1 VRTLLL
7 ITFLYPAFALVG
19 CHAFRPK
26 PPPAPNTTGPFALGP
41 LAAPHQVTLRRNTV
55 ERLEFHLDSSRS
67 SGLIATT
74 LDPLHLGARHS
85 RSRCPLQGTI
95 TAKLTTSP
103 DGTRSLALDS
113 INLATSTNTHLKY
126 DWTHLIGSI
135 RGIIPSGILTIK
147 HHTFSGPLK
156 IDSRGAFRRPGYRF
170 KVGGVCRIQG
180 HGLLLK
186 KLVGQSEESL
196 TIAKTKPVVLDGT
209 LVRRAGKW
217 ILEIPATVL
226 KERFELDP
234 KGSTLD
240 LVFTGKITAVAR

>member
-1 VRTLLL
+1 MRSLLL
-7 ITFLYPAFALVG
+7 ITFLYPVISLVG

-26 PPPAPNTTGPFALGP
+26 PPPAPTTTGSFAP
-41 LAAPHQVTLRRNTV
+41 NHPAAQDRVALKRSTV
-55 ERLEFHLDSSRS
+55 ERLEFHLDSSES

-103 DGTRSLALDS
+103 DGTRSLALHS
-113 INLATSTNTHLKY
+113 IDLATSTKAHLKY
-126 DWTHLIGSI
+126 DWTPLIGSI

-147 HHTFSGPLK
+147 HHTFSGPLI
-156 IDSRGAFRRPGYRF
+156 IDSRGAFRRHGFRF
-170 KVGGVCRIQG
+170 KIGGICRIQG

-217 ILEIPATVL
+217 ILKIPSAVL
-226 KERFELDP
+226 NERFELDS